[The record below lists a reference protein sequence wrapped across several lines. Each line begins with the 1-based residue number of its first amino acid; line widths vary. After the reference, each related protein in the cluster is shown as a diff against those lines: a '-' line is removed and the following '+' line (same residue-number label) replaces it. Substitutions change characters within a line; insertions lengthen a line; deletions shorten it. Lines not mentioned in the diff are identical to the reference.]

1 MLNRIIEWSLGHRP
15 LVLLL
20 SLVLIGTGLE
30 ALQRLPI
37 DAFPDTTPVQV
48 QVNTVAPA
56 LSPVEIEQQIT
67 FPVEQVISGLP
78 RLEEVRSISK
88 FGLSQVTVIFEDGTD
103 IYFARQVLSE
113 RLQRVKLPEGTPRPE
128 LGPVATGLG
137 EVYHYLVRSKRL
149 SLEELT
155 TLHDWEI
162 KPRLLSVPGVA
173 EVNTW
178 GGERKQFHVLVDLG
192 RLLRYELTLDE
203 VIAALRK
210 NNLNVGG
217 GNLVQAGE
225 LHLIRGISLTT
236 NVEQIGGVVISA
248 HEGVPIRIR
257 DVGEVQVGHELRR
270 GAVTAN
276 GEGEVVLGLGFMLMG
291 ENSHDVTKALK
302 ARMVEIQAG
311 LPPGVVVE
319 PVYDRTEL
327 VDQVIE
333 TVETNLLEGALL
345 VVAVLFLFLGNLR
358 AGLIVAAA
366 IPLSLLF
373 AFSGMLRFGIAGSLL
388 SLGALDFG
396 LVVDSSVIMIEN
408 SVRRLAEEG
417 GERSVIE
424 VVRDASIEVRG
435 PTMFGELIIMVVY
448 LPILTLEGVEGKMF
462 IPMALTVIFALLGSL
477 ILSLTL
483 MPVLAS
489 YLLPR
494 RIEERENVLIRLA
507 KWIYLPCVRTALR
520 WRTPVIAGAL
530 VILCGAGYLASRLGS
545 EFTPRLSEMGIV
557 INTVRLSGVSLEESV
572 RYGTQLE
579 RKLKREFPAEIHDVW
594 TRTGT
599 AEVATDPMGIEL
611 SDTFIS
617 LKPRGEWKQAQS
629 QAELTGLIRS
639 RLEGMPGMRM
649 VFTQPIEMRVN
660 EMVAG
665 IRADLGIKVFGDDLQ
680 VLEEKAAR
688 VEEILKT
695 IPGSADLYVE
705 QVTGQPV
712 LEVHVD
718 QEAIA
723 RYGVPA
729 QHVLEVVRAM
739 GTHPIGEVRQ
749 GQRRFDLV
757 VRLAESYRS
766 DPAAIGRILIATPSG
781 ERIPLDRLANIRHVE
796 GPSTITREW
805 QKRRIVVQCNVRG
818 RDVGG
823 FVEEVQRRLDAELQL
838 PTGYHVTYGGQF
850 EHLERARLR
859 LLIVV
864 PLALG
869 LILLLLNASTG
880 SLRDS
885 LLIFTGAP
893 FAAVG
898 GVAALWLRDM
908 PFTISA
914 AVGFVAVSGV
924 AMLNGL
930 VLSSTLRRLV
940 SEGAPLREAI
950 EQAALLRLRPV
961 LMTALVAALGFVPM
975 ALNTGV
981 GAEVQSPLA
990 TVVIGGVISDNVLT
1004 LLVLPALYAVF
1015 GASPAP
1021 PPAPSDE
1028 AAQGDQ
1034 ATLGEEGALEE

>member
-1 MLNRIIEWSLGHRP
+1 MLNRIIEWSLAHRP
-15 LVLLL
+15 LVLIL
-20 SLVLIGTGLE
+20 SLVLVGTGIQ
-30 ALQRLPI
+30 ASQRLPI

-67 FPVEQVISGLP
+67 FPIEQVISGLP
-78 RLEEVRSISK
+78 NLEEVRSISK
-88 FGLSQVTVIFEDGTD
+88 FGLSQVTVIFADGTD
-103 IYFARQVLSE
+103 IYLARQLVSE
-113 RLQRVKLPEGTPRPE
+113 RLHRAALPDGVPNPE

-137 EVYHYLVRSKRL
+137 EVYHYLVRSQEL

-162 KPRLLSVPGVA
+162 KPRLLAVPGVA

-178 GGERKQFHVLVDLG
+178 GGKRKQFHVLVDVG
-192 RLLRYELTLDE
+192 RLLEFNLTLHD
-203 VIAALRK
+203 VSGALRK

-225 LHLIRGISLTT
+225 LHLIRGIALTT
-236 NVEQIGGVVISA
+236 DVEEIGGVVIAA

-257 DVGEVQVGHELRR
+257 DVAEVQIGHEIRR
-270 GAVTAN
+270 GAVTAK

-291 ENSHDVTKALK
+291 ENSHEVTSALK
-302 ARMVEIQAG
+302 ARMKEIEAT
-311 LPPGVVVE
+311 LPPGVE
-319 PVYDRTEL
+319 IQPVYDRTEL
-327 VDQVIE
+327 VDQVIG

-358 AGLIVAAA
+358 AGLIVASA

-373 AFSGMLRFGIAGSLL
+373 ASNGMLRFGIAGSLL

-408 SVRRLAEEG
+408 SVRRLSEEG
-417 GERSVIE
+417 GQRSLLD

-494 RIEERENVLIRLA
+494 HLEERENALIRAA
-507 KWIYLPCVRTALR
+507 KWLYRPCVRAALR

-530 VILCGAGYLASRLGS
+530 ALLLGGAALASRLGS

-579 RKLKREFPAEIHDVW
+579 RLLQREFPDELRDVW
-594 TRTGT
+594 IRTGT

-611 SDTFIS
+611 SDVFMT
-617 LKPRGEWKQAQS
+617 LEPRAEWKQAKTQD
-629 QAELTGLIRS
+629 ELTELIRAK
-639 RLEGMPGMRM
+639 LEGMPGMRL

-665 IRADLGIKVFGDDLQ
+665 IRADLGVKIFGDDLQ
-680 VLEEKAAR
+680 VLEDKAAR
-688 VEEILKT
+688 VAEILEA
-695 IPGSADLYVE
+695 IPGSADVYTE
-705 QVTGQPV
+705 QITGQPV

-723 RYGVPA
+723 RYGVSA
-729 QHVLEVVRAM
+729 EHVLEVVQAL
-739 GTHPIGEVRQ
+739 GTHAVGEVRQ
-749 GQRRFDLV
+749 GQRRFELV
-757 VRLAESYRS
+757 VRLAETYRR
-766 DPAAIGRILIATPSG
+766 DPAAIGSILVATPSG
-781 ERIPLDRLANIRHVE
+781 ERIPLSRLTRIRHVE

-823 FVEEVQRRLDAELQL
+823 FVAEVQRRLQAELQL
-838 PTGYHVTYGGQF
+838 APGYHLSYGGQF
-850 EHLERARLR
+850 EHLERAKLR
-859 LLIVV
+859 LLFVV
-864 PLALG
+864 PLALL
-869 LILLLLNASTG
+869 LILVLLNASSG

-893 FAAVG
+893 FAAIG

-940 SEGAPLREAI
+940 CEGTPLQEAI

-981 GAEVQSPLA
+981 GAEVQRPLA

-1015 GASPAP
+1015 GRRETPAP
-1021 PPAPSDE
+1021 EEREQPEEPGEPAEP
-1028 AAQGDQ
+1028 
-1034 ATLGEEGALEE
+1034 EG